1 MLITLAEKL
10 SLREALAAPPS
21 FAINITDAEEEVKN
35 GEQTVEQAFP
45 VDTTNTAVLSE
56 AKLALKASPVSDIT
70 HLVRKRKADRADD
83 QAQPECKH
91 IRQEHKDGDKENEE
105 VASNGKSE
113 ESLATITEC

>member
-1 MLITLAEKL
+1 MLKH
-10 SLREALAAPPS
+10 
-21 FAINITDAEEEVKN
+21 
-35 GEQTVEQAFP
+35 
-45 VDTTNTAVLSE
+45 
-56 AKLALKASPVSDIT
+56 SDQCIIIEYT
-70 HLVRKRKADRADD
+70 SSKKADRADD